1 MFPNAQGD
9 YGRILQQ
16 LPNSKLKCE
25 ISVFL
30 KYLYEMSL
38 SIEMLGKTNHP
49 NLIFFFFLIN
59 ELVFSE
65 YKQDSQRL
73 STTTTETNSWQKQ
86 K

>member
-49 NLIFFFFLIN
+49 NLIFFFLIN

-65 YKQDSQRL
+65 YKQDSERL